1 MTMLKETDGELR
13 RMGNYHSGV
22 KTAVVAA
29 RMPVAKVDAVKA
41 AAHKLGLSISEYIEW
56 LFDTQGPQRKRNNTK
71 STGDAISDMIGP

>member
-1 MTMLKETDGELR
+1 MLKETDGELR
-13 RMGNYHSGV
+13 RMGAYHSGV

-29 RMPVAKVDAVKA
+29 RMPVVKVDAVKA

-71 STGDAISDMIGP
+71 STGGALSDMTSP